1 MKMFFLRPGDR
12 IRLLQDGLCDVT
24 PERSVR
30 TYITLPAG
38 TILEVK
44 RVKINKLEVNKRI
57 LPTWEWDEYLD
68 EWEVAKTEW
77 IGNLTLEALLS
88 LMKFNRIEMR

>member
-44 RVKINKLEVNKRI
+44 RVKINKLEVNFKFKCLSGNDKLFVFHAAGEDISTWDIEI
-57 LPTWEWDEYLD
+57 L
-68 EWEVAKTEW
+68 
-77 IGNLTLEALLS
+77 
-88 LMKFNRIEMR
+88 